1 MKVLEKTAL
10 CAALSVLLFAGW
22 VPLAAQYQG
31 ISFGLGGEVNAVS
44 LREDRG
50 YGAAVTVESRL
61 NRYFALAFL
70 GNASLQNN
78 STLNDISAGTAFI
91 GLEAA
96 AFLRFY
102 FLSPGLMRPG
112 GVEVFLGA
120 GGGVMA
126 VMNGW
131 DVHETR
137 GHPEAAGVLGVRFR
151 LGSRLYLEPY
161 VRGGFPFIGGA
172 GLTVG
177 FRFPSRYERIQADE
191 TEKAAETA
199 SPLDDTFVF
208 IFAANLALFDT
219 LDEAVNLQN
228 EETLSTVLRLLE
240 ENPSVRLLIEG
251 YANPVL
257 GTGKEE
263 WETLR
268 PLSKRRADYIAN
280 ILVSRGVSSE
290 RLVKIGEGGSR
301 VVVPWEDRDHWK
313 ENRRVEIRFLR

>member
-1 MKVLEKTAL
+1 MAL
-10 CAALSVLLFAGW
+10 RAALSALLCAGW

-31 ISFGLGGEVNAVS
+31 VSFGLGGEVNAVS

-102 FLSPGLMRPG
+102 FLSPRLMRPG

-120 GGGVMA
+120 GGGVIA

-137 GHPEAAGVLGVRFR
+137 GHPEAAGVFGIRFR
-151 LGSRLYLEPY
+151 LGSHLYLEPY

-172 GLTVG
+172 GLMVG
-177 FRFPSRYERIQADE
+177 FRFPSRYERIRDDA
-191 TEKAAETA
+191 EKAEETA
-199 SPLDDTFVF
+199 LPLNLNDTLVF

-228 EETLSTVLRLLE
+228 EETLSTVLQLLE
-240 ENPSVRLLIEG
+240 ENPSARLLIEG

-257 GTGKEE
+257 GTGREE

-280 ILVSRGVSSE
+280 ILVSRGVSRE
-290 RLVKIGEGGSR
+290 RLVKVAKGGSR
-301 VVVPWEDRDHWK
+301 VVVPWEDRDHWNQ
-313 ENRRVEIRFLR
+313 NRRVEIRFLQ